1 MSVANDGDLRTAYRT
16 CPLCEA
22 GCGLE
27 ITLRGDDVV
36 RIRGDRDDVFS
47 HGYICPKGSTLKQ
60 LHEDPDRVRT
70 PLIKRD
76 GTFVEATWAEAFAE
90 VERRLLPI
98 VDAHGR
104 DSAAI
109 YIGNP
114 SAHSLGALLY
124 GRFVFK
130 GLGSGNLFSA
140 STVDQRPKELSA
152 GLMFGLPLTIPV
164 PDIDRTDHLFM
175 LGANPY
181 ASNGSLATAPDWPGR
196 IEAMRA
202 RGGRL
207 VVVDPRRSRTAEE
220 ADEHVFIRPGT
231 DAFLLIAMVHTLVEE
246 GLVDLGPLAGMVNGL
261 DDIQRLVKPFSPE
274 VVAPIT
280 GVDASRIRRLAAEL
294 AGAKTAC
301 VYGRIGTTTQEFGTL
316 ASWLIDVL
324 NVCTGNLD
332 RPGGAMFTTPATG
345 SGNTRGKPRIG
356 RGLRIGRRTS
366 RVRGLPETMGE
377 LPALAMAEEIET
389 PGEGQ
394 IRALVTIAG
403 NPVVSTPNGGG
414 RLDAALESLEFM
426 VSVDIYVNETTR
438 HADVILPAPDPLAK
452 SHYDVALLQLGVR
465 NIANYSPPVIQ
476 LGDQPDEWEVLAKLA
491 LIFQGM
497 GADADASVVDDLAI
511 RGLVDNAVADETGP
525 LYERDPD
532 EILAALEPRQG
543 PERLLD
549 FMLRTGPYGE
559 KFGADPDGLSLDA
572 LVASPHGI
580 DLGPLEPR
588 LPDALRT
595 PSGMIELAP
604 EPLVADLDRLEA
616 ALEDRSGESAD
627 GREFVLV
634 GRRHL
639 RSNNSW
645 MHNINVLVKGKPQCT
660 LHLHPDD
667 AARLGLAD
675 GDRAHVRS
683 RTGAIVAP
691 VEVTDGIMPG
701 VVSIPHGWGHDVEG
715 VQLSVASTIGAGV
728 NSNLLADDTLFDA
741 LSGNAVLNGIPV
753 ALERVV
759 GAGRRAHPC
768 GCWRRFSTL
777 NSHRCSPIGPQPRL
791 LTVLS
796 VNGGTEQRDGA
807 DGGRRLRR
815 AVGGRRL
822 ESGARRGMMQTFAN
836 GL

>member
-1 MSVANDGDLRTAYRT
+1 MSVTNGDLRTAYRT

-47 HGYICPKGSTLKQ
+47 LGYICPKGSTLKQ
-60 LHEDPDRVRT
+60 LHEDPDRIRT

-76 GTFVEATWAEAFAE
+76 GRFVEASWDEAFAE
-90 VERRLLPI
+90 IEQRLLPI
-98 VDAHGR
+98 LDAHGR
-104 DSAAI
+104 DSAAV
-109 YIGNP
+109 YLGNP

-124 GRFVFK
+124 GRFAIK

-164 PDIDRTDHLFM
+164 PDIDRTEYLLM

-196 IEAMRA
+196 IEALRA

-207 VVVDPRRSRTAEE
+207 VVVDPRRTRTAEE

-231 DAFLLIAMVHTLVEE
+231 DAFLLIAMVHTMFED
-246 GLVDLGPLAGMVNGL
+246 GLVDLGRLADMVEGL
-261 DDIQRLVKPFSPE
+261 DDVERLVKDFTPE
-274 VVAPIT
+274 AVAPVT
-280 GVDASRIRRLAAEL
+280 GVDAVTIRRLAAEV
-294 AGAKTAC
+294 AAAPAAC

-316 ASWLIDVL
+316 TSWLVDVL

-332 RPGGAMFTTPATG
+332 RPGGAMFAKPATG
-345 SGNTRGKPRIG
+345 SGNTRGKPRHG
-356 RGLRIGRRTS
+356 RGLRLGRRTS
-366 RVRGLPETMGE
+366 RVSGLPETMGE
-377 LPALAMAEEIET
+377 LPAVAMAEEIET
-389 PGEGQ
+389 PGDGQ

-438 HADVILPAPDPLAK
+438 HADVILPAPDPLMK
-452 SHYDVALLQLGVR
+452 SHYDVALLQLSLR
-465 NIANYSPPVIQ
+465 NVANYSPPVVE
-476 LGDQPDEWEVLAKLA
+476 LVGQPDEWEILCKLA

-497 GADADASVVDDLAI
+497 GAHADPSIVDDLAI
-511 RGLVDNAVADETGP
+511 RGLVDNAVGDDTGQ

-532 EILAALEPRQG
+532 EILEALEPRRG

-549 FMLRTGPYGE
+549 FMLRSGPYGE
-559 KFGADPDGLSLDA
+559 QFGRSPGGLSLDVLIA
-572 LVASPHGI
+572 NPHGV
-580 DLGPLEPR
+580 DLGALEPR

-604 EPLVADLDRLEA
+604 EALVADLARLES
-616 ALEDRSGESAD
+616 ALANRTESGASAGNGHD
-627 GREFVLV
+627 LVLV
-634 GRRHL
+634 GRRQL

-660 LHLHPDD
+660 LHVHPDD
-667 AARLGLAD
+667 AARIGLAD
-675 GDRAHVRS
+675 GDQAQVRS
-683 RTGAIVAP
+683 RTGSIVAP
-691 VEVTDGIMPG
+691 VELTDGIMPG
-701 VVSIPHGWGHDVEG
+701 VVSIPHGWGHDVDG
-715 VQLSVASTIGAGV
+715 VQLSVASTLGAGV
-728 NSNLLADDTLFDA
+728 NSNLLADASQFDA
-741 LSGNAVLNGIPV
+741 LSGNAVLNGIPIT
-753 ALERVV
+753 LE
-759 GAGRRAHPC
+759 P
-768 GCWRRFSTL
+768 L
-777 NSHRCSPIGPQPRL
+777 
-791 LTVLS
+791 
-796 VNGGTEQRDGA
+796 VNT
-807 DGGRRLRR
+807 
-815 AVGGRRL
+815 
-822 ESGARRGMMQTFAN
+822 
-836 GL
+836 